1 MRSQVNSSLRRGIDL
16 HEKKLVVDASV
27 AVDLFAGKDPHRTDA
42 AEKVFRCFLSNSI
55 YVYAPR
61 LFLVE
66 VAGVLVRFLSHNI
79 VKDIVER
86 LSEEILII
94 GDDLYFEKSVKIAL
108 ATASR
113 GADAYY
119 IGLAETLN
127 APLATSDKVQAQNA
141 RKVGT
146 KSFYILNR
154 RELEEL
160 IKLLDCKD

>member
-1 MRSQVNSSLRRGIDL
+1 MRSQANSSLGRGIDL
-16 HEKKLVVDASV
+16 HEKKLVIDASV
-27 AVDLFAGKDPHRTDA
+27 AVDLFAGKDPHRTEA
-42 AEKVFRCFLSNSI
+42 AEKVFRCASSNDI

-86 LSEEILII
+86 LGEEILII

-108 ATASR
+108 ATGSR

-119 IGLAETLN
+119 IGLAEILN
-127 APLATSDKVQAQNA
+127 APLATSDKVQARNA
-141 RKVGT
+141 RKAGV
-146 KSFYILNR
+146 KAFYILNKM
-154 RELEEL
+154 ELKEL
-160 IKLLDCKD
+160 IKLLDCKE